1 MIAHVPPLAHK
12 TLEEAFEAFG
22 GGLPDATQTKSRKIL
37 MGLMLLYYYADRV
50 LTLSRQKLQ
59 QPSGVCGV
67 PSGVWCAVCHQV
79 CGVLSGVWCVV
90 CHQVCGVWGAIICVV
105 CGVPSSVWC
114 VVCHQ
119 VYVCSVPSGVWC
131 ADENCMLSCHLNSMC
146 KCQACAHSSCTCD
159 THAGASDCA
168 RQLQATHMQL
178 CASDYARQLQL
189 RHTCNYVQMIVHGSC
204 NCNTLAIMCASDCAW
219 QLQLRHTCIM
229 CK

>member
-59 QPSGVCGV
+59 QPSGVCG
-67 PSGVWCAVCHQV
+67 
-79 CGVLSGVWCVV
+79 
-90 CHQVCGVWGAIICVV
+90 
-105 CGVPSSVWC
+105 
-114 VVCHQ
+114 
-119 VYVCSVPSGVWC
+119 VPSGVWC

>member
-90 CHQVCGVWGAIICVV
+90 CHQVCGVWCAIRCVV
-105 CGVPSSVWC
+105 CGVPSGVWC

-119 VYVCSVPSGVWC
+119 VCGAPSGVWC
-131 ADENCMLSCHLNSMC
+131 AVCYQVCGVW
-146 KCQACAHSSCTCD
+146 CAIRCVVSGVPSGVCVQ
-159 THAGASDCA
+159 CA
-168 RQLQATHMQL
+168 IRSVV
-178 CASDYARQLQL
+178 CR
-189 RHTCNYVQMIVHGSC
+189 
-204 NCNTLAIMCASDCAW
+204 
-219 QLQLRHTCIM
+219 
-229 CK
+229 